1 MTTQTTLFS
10 PRNLSLL
17 MDLYELTMA
26 NGYFTAGIKDTR
38 AVFDLFYRSNPDDG
52 GFAIFAGLEQ
62 ALDYVEHIHFDRDD
76 IDYLRSLGLFSA
88 EFLDYL
94 ATFRFTGDIY
104 AIDEGTVV
112 YPNEP
117 LVTVVAPLIEAQI
130 IETAMLSQINHQSLI
145 ATKANRIVRA
155 AQGRMVSDMGA
166 RRAHNADAAVYG
178 ARAAFIGGV
187 ETTATLLAG
196 KMFGIPVTGT
206 MAHSWIMSFASEYEA
221 FKVYAQVYGSS
232 SVFLVDTYNTLKSG
246 LPNAIKVARDVLL
259 PAGQRL
265 KGIRIDS
272 GDIAYLSKEARRMLD
287 EAGLEDCSIIA
298 SNSLDEFNIRS
309 IISQGGCIDIFG
321 VGERL
326 ITSKSDSTFGGVY
339 KLTALEEDGQW
350 VPKIKVSDNVVKITN
365 PGRKDLYR
373 VYDPDGKSIAEL
385 IAEHGEPVNGAVPE
399 LVSADRPWQNL
410 DFLGCTF
417 KKLQHQVMAGGQRTS
432 KPCPLPQLQD
442 YVREQM
448 ILEVREEEQRLDNP
462 DIHTLAMT
470 YGYYN
475 RKLALL
481 KDAEAGLGGE

>member
-1 MTTQTTLFS
+1 MTAQTTLFS
-10 PRNLSLL
+10 PRNLSLM

-26 NGYFTAGIKDTR
+26 NGYFTAGAKDTR

-62 ALDYVEHIHFDRDD
+62 ALDYVEHIHFDGDD
-76 IDYLRSLGLFSA
+76 IAYLQSLGLFTA

-104 AIDEGTVV
+104 AVDEGTVV

-166 RRAHNADAAVYG
+166 RAAY
-178 ARAAFIGGV
+178 IGGV
-187 ETTATLLAG
+187 EATATVLAG

-221 FKVYAQVYGSS
+221 FKVYAQVYGSN

-246 LPNAIKVARDVLL
+246 LPNAIKAAHDILL
-259 PAGQRL
+259 PAGKKL

-287 EAGLEDCSIIA
+287 EAGLEDCSIVA

-309 IISQGGCIDIFG
+309 IISQGGCVDIFG

-339 KLTALEEDGQW
+339 KLTALEKDGRW

-373 VYDPDGKSIAEL
+373 VYDSDGKSIAEL
-385 IAEHGEPVNGAVPE
+385 IADHGEPVNGAVPE
-399 LVSADRPWQNL
+399 LVCADRPWQTL
-410 DFLGCTF
+410 DYLGCTF
-417 KKLQHQVMAGGQRTS
+417 KKLQHQVVAGGQRIS
-432 KPCPLPQLQD
+432 QPRPLHQLQD

-448 ILEVREEEQRLDNP
+448 IREVREEEQRLDNP

-470 YGYYN
+470 SGYYN

-481 KDAEAGLGGE
+481 KETEAGLGGE